1 MAKRIRELGPLAVAT
16 AVLGVVIVVLLSNG
30 NNLGNWLLAAF
41 LVGHG
46 WIHLMYVMPRP
57 KASAATA
64 GGPPWPF
71 DLDHSWLAA
80 GGAGLHVFGLLLVAV
95 TVVGYFLAG
104 LATITIVISADLWP
118 MLVLGSTA
126 ASALLMALFYNP
138 GLLIG
143 HAIDVALIA
152 AVIFGDW
159 RPA

>member
-16 AVLGVVIVVLLSNG
+16 AVFGVVIALLLSNG

-80 GGAGLHVFGLLLVAV
+80 GGAGLHVIGLLLVAV

-104 LATITIVISADLWP
+104 LATIPIVISADLWP
-118 MLVLGSTA
+118 LLVLVSTV
-126 ASALLMALFYNP
+126 ASALLMALFFNP
-138 GLLIG
+138 GLMIG
-143 HAIDVALIA
+143 LAVDATLIA
-152 AVIFGDW
+152 LVVVTSW